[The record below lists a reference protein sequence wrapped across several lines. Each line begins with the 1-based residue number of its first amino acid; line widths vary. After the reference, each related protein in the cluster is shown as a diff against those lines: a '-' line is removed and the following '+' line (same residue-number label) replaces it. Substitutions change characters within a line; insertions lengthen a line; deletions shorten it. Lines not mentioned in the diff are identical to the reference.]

1 MWAMNSTSTL
11 ISDVFKKLTTKI
23 NEIDFI
29 EGFLI
34 FCTVAVCVLAI
45 SFCIKQFYCKEKCYI

>member
-1 MWAMNSTSTL
+1 MNSTTTL
-11 ISDVFKKLTTKI
+11 ISDVFKKLTAEI